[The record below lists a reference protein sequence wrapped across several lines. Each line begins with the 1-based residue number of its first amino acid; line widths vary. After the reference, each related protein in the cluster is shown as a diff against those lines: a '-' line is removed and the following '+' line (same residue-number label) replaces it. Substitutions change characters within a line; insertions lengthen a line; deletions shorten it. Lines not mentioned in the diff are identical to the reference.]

1 MIFILQKKKDT
12 SVPIIKM
19 KDKMQVKNAQ
29 FISSNTNHL
38 ACPKGDKPEYAFIGR
53 SNVGK
58 SSLINMLVNHEGLA
72 KTSSKPGKT
81 QLINHFIINEKSD
94 PWYLVDLP
102 GYGYAKTSKSS
113 AELWS
118 KFTLDY
124 LIKRSNLLCVFVLID
139 SRLSPQKIDLEFMT
153 WLAENQLAFCI
164 VFTKTDK
171 LNKVVLAKNLDHY
184 KKVLLQDW
192 EELPQIFVTSSEL
205 KKGREEILQFI
216 SETNTL
222 ME

>member
-1 MIFILQKKKDT
+1 MTQSVMEIFNIHRHIAKQITK
-12 SVPIIKM
+12 IE
-19 KDKMQVKNAQ
+19 DKLDLEIPHANVAGEPKA
-29 FISSNTNHL
+29 FKIGITGSSG
-38 ACPKGDKPEYAFIGR
+38 A
-53 SNVGK
+53 GK

-81 QLINHFIINEKSD
+81 QLINHFIINEKSN

-113 AELWS
+113 AEVWS